1 MDPRMVDAR
10 NEAWRKASEMTREII
25 QNEYYRDIY
34 LNTYIPDVKGRI
46 EYLASVDPSDVTE
59 EVADGLNDRIGV
71 FRGPNDNKYKEY
83 KKVEMGM
90 NSLKPNPDPVG
101 VVLKRAL
108 TRVYQDAINYMNAL
122 AEEYDDEIERLEEE
136 RQKLDEPFYL
146 LPTTHS
152 TNESRD
158 GPGGRLDGMQ
168 GMGVPGHM
176 RRGEMWQAGVN
187 RR

>member
-1 MDPRMVDAR
+1 MVDAR
-10 NEAWRKASEMTREII
+10 NEAWRKASEMTNQIM
-25 QNEYYRDIY
+25 QNEHHRDVY

-46 EYLASVDPSDVTE
+46 EYLASVDPSYVTE

-83 KKVEMGM
+83 KKIEIGM

-101 VVLKRAL
+101 IVLKRAL
-108 TRVYQDAINYMNAL
+108 TRVYQDAINYMHAL
-122 AEEYDDEIERLEEE
+122 AVEYDDEIERLEEE
-136 RQKLDEPFYL
+136 RQKLDEPYYL
-146 LPTTHS
+146 LPTNQS
-152 TNESRD
+152 TNERRD

-168 GMGVPGHM
+168 GMGIPDHM

-187 RR
+187 RRRR